1 MKVSTRTMTQ
11 KQLQVYGA
19 RIRLAWFR
27 KADELGSVVEACK
40 WFGIARSE
48 YYYWHQRWLT
58 EGKQVTALYDKPR
71 VPKSN
76 PNIIN
81 EELAGLI
88 VGLRLEFGYGKHG
101 LAKLLQRDYGIAVS
115 HQGVNNVLRRAELL
129 TKRTVKPRP
138 RKLSDQQ
145 YVPGERGQMDV
156 KHWKRTAYQ
165 YDIIDCATRLK
176 YKRLYYDYH
185 PRNTIDFLEHATR
198 FFEPAFS
205 FKTIQTDNGSEFT
218 YTQFP
223 QMKKIHP
230 ATEWLTS
237 HNIEHRLIK
246 ASSPQLN
253 GFIERSHGSDKYLRK
268 HFKIDYN
275 FVDLKRFLVEDC
287 ERYNTYR
294 PHTSLGMKTPLEY
307 LQSLPGFENATINLD
322 VLYV

>member
-1 MKVSTRTMTQ
+1 MTQ

-145 YVPGERGQMDV
+145 YVPGNEDRWMLS
-156 KHWKRTAYQ
+156 T
-165 YDIIDCATRLK
+165 
-176 YKRLYYDYH
+176 
-185 PRNTIDFLEHATR
+185 
-198 FFEPAFS
+198 
-205 FKTIQTDNGSEFT
+205 GSER
-218 YTQFP
+218 
-223 QMKKIHP
+223 
-230 ATEWLTS
+230 LTS
-237 HNIEHRLIK
+237 
-246 ASSPQLN
+246 
-253 GFIERSHGSDKYLRK
+253 
-268 HFKIDYN
+268 
-275 FVDLKRFLVEDC
+275 
-287 ERYNTYR
+287 T
-294 PHTSLGMKTPLEY
+294 TS
-307 LQSLPGFENATINLD
+307 
-322 VLYV
+322 

>member
-1 MKVSTRTMTQ
+1 MSTRTMTQ
-11 KQLQVYGA
+11 KQLLVYGA

-27 KADELGSVVEACK
+27 KAEELGSVTEACK

-48 YYYWHQRWLT
+48 YYYWHKRWIA
-58 EGKQVTALYDKPR
+58 GDKKVTALYDKPR
-71 VPKSN
+71 IPKDN
-76 PNIIN
+76 PRIID

-88 VGLRLEFGYGKHG
+88 VGLRLEYGYGKHG
-101 LAKLLQRDYGIAVS
+101 LSRILERDYGITIS
-115 HQGVNNVLRRAELL
+115 HKGVNNVLRRAELL
-129 TKRTVKPRP
+129 AKRKVNKRS

-156 KHWKRTAYQ
+156 KHWKRAAYQ

-185 PRNTIDFLEHATR
+185 PRNTIDFLEHAVR

-205 FKTIQTDNGSEFT
+205 FQTIQTDNGTEFT
-218 YTQFP
+218 YTQWP
-223 QMKKIHP
+223 QDKITHP
-230 ATEWLTS
+230 VTIWLTS
-237 HNIEHRLIK
+237 HGIEHRLIK

-268 HFKIDYN
+268 HFKIDHN
-275 FVDLKRFLVEDC
+275 FVDLKRFLLEDC

-294 PHTSLGMKTPLEY
+294 PHTSLGMMTPLEY
-307 LQSLPGFENATINLD
+307 LQSLPGYENATINLD